1 MLENHNLKKYTT
13 KLESHQR
20 RQDFLLSALLK
31 QVSVL
36 TPGFT
41 VDLPEQDPNEDD
53 DAYGGGDDDEG
64 IVLASLGR
72 PGCQEQC
79 GNVTIPYPFGIGS
92 SACFLDKW
100 FEVSCDNST
109 KPLLKHTQLQLL
121 NILLSDEDANNNN
134 GRPSQWVQ
142 VRSPIS
148 YFNCPNKTRNSFV
161 NFTGSPFY
169 FSGHNI
175 FIAVSCGAFAKF
187 EIGEGDALFQDGCTS
202 TSTCSSSS
210 SSSSSS
216 SNSRN
221 NIDFRNC
228 DGIECCS
235 TSSVLD
241 THGNFEISIDNDSTT
256 LASNSQCKYA
266 FFIDPDEID
275 KHGTFHDLDYV
286 PILLSWNLSLTHFD
300 IFKTH
305 AMPTST
311 TSFNCSSSYQDTLN
325 SPLDRIYRCS
335 CNNGFRGNPYILEGC
350 QDINECNEQI
360 RNPPCHEG
368 TCVNTVGGYR
378 CSYKRKYIIIGLG
391 SALGVLVL
399 VFGTWTLYKF
409 LKKRKEIKQKKTF
422 FKRNGGLLLEQQI
435 HSSENTVEQTK
446 LFDAKEL
453 EKATNNFSIDRV
465 LGQGGQGTVYKGML
479 EDGKIVAIKKSKIID
494 EAKLSEFINEVVI
507 LTQINHRNVV
517 KLLGCCLET
526 DVPLLVYEFVP
537 NGMLSEYIHNKNADF
552 LFTWSMRLRI
562 ATEVAGALSYLHSAT
577 SFPIYHRDVK
587 SSNILLDEKL
597 AAKVADF
604 GTSRTVSL
612 EQTHLTTLV
621 CSTFGYLDPEYF
633 QSSQFT
639 DKSDVY
645 SFGVVL
651 VELLTGQKAISGTRS
666 EEEGRSLATYFMMT
680 MKEKSSSLFNILDGQ
695 VLKDAPKEE
704 ILIVADLAKRCLHLN
719 GRNRPTMKE
728 VAKELERIQG
738 IDNKDSN
745 GIQHNYEDLAY

>member
-1 MLENHNLKKYTT
+1 M
-13 KLESHQR
+13 
-20 RQDFLLSALLK
+20 
-31 QVSVL
+31 VL
-36 TPGFT
+36 IIMT
-41 VDLPEQDPNEDD
+41 VVGLWST
-53 DAYGGGDDDEG
+53 
-64 IVLASLGR
+64 VVASLGR

-92 SACFLDKW
+92 SDCFLDKW
-100 FEVSCDNST
+100 FEVSCANST

-142 VRSPIS
+142 VGSPIS
-148 YFNCPNKTRNSFV
+148 YFNCPNKTRNSFI

-210 SSSSSS
+210 SSSSS
-216 SNSRN
+216 NCRN

-241 THGNFEISIDNDSTT
+241 TDGNFEISIDNDSIT
-256 LASNSQCKYA
+256 LASNSECKYA

-275 KHGTFHDLDYV
+275 KYTTFRDLDYV

-305 AMPTST
+305 AMPTSMS
-311 TSFNCSSSYQDTLN
+311 SFNCSSSYQDTLN

-350 QDINECNEQI
+350 QGKPI
-360 RNPPCHEG
+360 
-368 TCVNTVGGYR
+368 T
-378 CSYKRKYIIIGLG
+378 YITGLG

-409 LKKRKEIKQKKTF
+409 LKKRKEIKQKKIF

-435 HSSENTVEQTK
+435 HSSENNVEQTK

-526 DVPLLVYEFVP
+526 NVPLLVYEFVP
-537 NGMLSEYIHNKNADF
+537 NGMLSEYIHNKNAEF
-552 LFTWSMRLRI
+552 PFTWSMRLRI
-562 ATEVAGALSYLHSAT
+562 ATEVAGALSYLHSAA

-621 CSTFGYLDPEYF
+621 CGTFGYLDPEYF

-651 VELLTGQKAISGTRS
+651 VELLTGQKAIFGTRS

-680 MKEKSSSLFNILDGQ
+680 MEEKSSSLFDILDGQ

-728 VAKELERIQG
+728 VEKELERIQG

-745 GIQHNYEDLAY
+745 GIQHNYEDLAYAQPEIADYSQNNSTSSIELTFDSVATSFSLHQELSLL